1 MVDIKEKEQTPTR
14 NMSLRTSEMAQC
26 IKILVARLNDTSPVP
41 RTMRWKERADSHTLF
56 SSEYHTIATM

>member
-41 RTMRWKERADSHTLF
+41 RTMR
-56 SSEYHTIATM
+56 